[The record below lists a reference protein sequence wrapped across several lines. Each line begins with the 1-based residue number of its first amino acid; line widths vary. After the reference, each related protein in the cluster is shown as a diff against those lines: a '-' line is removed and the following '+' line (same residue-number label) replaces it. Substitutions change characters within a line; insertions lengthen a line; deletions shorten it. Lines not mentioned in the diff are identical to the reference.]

1 MLLHEL
7 LLLDNRFSS
16 VVTINIGIISYCSKL
31 LLSLH
36 IREFYFRGVKKL
48 FFFIS
53 RVAVSQRINHDH
65 YVTARLNSCLA
76 SGTSNALLE
85 SKVGCLLFYFPLKC
99 ASKEKDDIRNV
110 SIVKTVTRGKN
121 NM

>member
-1 MLLHEL
+1 MLLYEL

-48 FFFIS
+48 FFFLIS
-53 RVAVSQRINHDH
+53 RGGVSQRINHDH

-76 SGTSNALLE
+76 SGTSNTLLE
-85 SKVGCLLFYFPLKC
+85 SKVGLSFILFSAQLCFKGERRY
-99 ASKEKDDIRNV
+99 
-110 SIVKTVTRGKN
+110 
-121 NM
+121 